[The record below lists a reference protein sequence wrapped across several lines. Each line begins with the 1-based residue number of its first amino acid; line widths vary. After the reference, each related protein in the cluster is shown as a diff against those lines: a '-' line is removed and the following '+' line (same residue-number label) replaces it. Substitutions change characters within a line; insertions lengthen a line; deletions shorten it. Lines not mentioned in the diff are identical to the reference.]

1 MTLKNACEKPCDLSY
16 IAININPKG
25 CDMASNNND
34 KESLEPSNSIL
45 GVAARDIKRLQA
57 IFLIIARHGFGELFL
72 RSSIGKIFFSQVKVE
87 GQSERWRDQPAAT
100 RFRRLLEDLGPT
112 YIKFGQIMSMRPD
125 IMPASYITAL
135 EGLQDQT
142 PPVPFEAI
150 QVVVE
155 RSLGKPLSELFAE
168 FSREPLATASIA
180 QTHRAVTR
188 NGESVIVK
196 VQRPM
201 IEQTMRGDLDLLF
214 MLTKALEVSIEE
226 MRLLAPSEIVA
237 EFEIALLRELDFT
250 EELANLETAR
260 ELLDPERKVV
270 VPKPYPE
277 LSSHQVLTME
287 FFAGRSLRRIVPQ
300 SPEAKH
306 AVTEI
311 LHAACKQVLIDGF
324 FHGDPHAGNILIND
338 EGMICMID
346 LGLVGQLRD
355 DQRADIVT
363 LIIAAISRDAGT
375 IARVFLRMG
384 TPMKRINLSEFKAE
398 ITRILDRYLN
408 VNRVQDFR
416 SQELADEF
424 VSAAQ
429 RFQIKLAPEYSVL
442 TKASLT
448 IEGLIRNLYPDINAL
463 DIAQP
468 YIQRL
473 MAERLSPGTL
483 LKDSLASVTG
493 LSSMLK
499 QLPTQLDQI
508 LHDAESGNLQ
518 VRALNPQLENLP
530 QVLHHLGSRM
540 ALAAFAVSMTM
551 VAVILIAVRS
561 PERQLDLLIGASLVA
576 ALFAWFIL
584 FGWHF
589 VRIGQPYRARS
600 LLQFFRR

>member
-1 MTLKNACEKPCDLSY
+1 
-16 IAININPKG
+16 
-25 CDMASNNND
+25 
-34 KESLEPSNSIL
+34 
-45 GVAARDIKRLQA
+45 
-57 IFLIIARHGFGELFL
+57 LFL
-72 RSSIGKIFFSQVKVE
+72 RSPIGRIYFSQVKVDSQ
-87 GQSERWRDQPAAT
+87 GERWRDQPPAI

-125 IMPASYITAL
+125 IMPASYIAAL

-142 PPVPFEAI
+142 PPVPFDAI
-150 QVVVE
+150 QAVVE
-155 RSLGKPLSELFAE
+155 RSLGRPLAELYAD

-188 NGESVIVK
+188 DGDAVIVK
-196 VQRPM
+196 VQRPG
-201 IEQTMRGDLDLLF
+201 IEETMRGDLDLLF

-226 MRLLAPSEIVA
+226 MRLLAPSEIVT
-237 EFEIALLRELDFT
+237 EFEIALLRELDFH
-250 EELANLETAR
+250 EELDNLETAR
-260 ELLDPERKVV
+260 KLLDPERHVV

-277 LSSHQVLTME
+277 LSSRQVLTME
-287 FFAGRSLRRIVPQ
+287 FFPGRSLRRIEPL
-300 SPEAKH
+300 SAEARH

-311 LHAACKQVLIDGF
+311 LQAACKQVLIDGF

-338 EGMICMID
+338 EGKLCMID

-355 DQRADIVT
+355 DQRADLVT
-363 LIIAAISRDAGT
+363 LIIAAVSRDAST

-398 ITRILDRYLN
+398 ITRILDRYLKVTSVEN
-408 VNRVQDFR
+408 FK

-463 DIAQP
+463 EIAQP

-473 MAERLSPGTL
+473 MAERFSPGAM
-483 LKDSLASVTG
+483 LKDSLANFTG

-518 VRALNPQLENLP
+518 IRALNPQLENLP
-530 QVLHHLGSRM
+530 QVLHHFASRM
-540 ALAAFAVSMTM
+540 ALAAFALSMTL
-551 VAVILIAVRS
+551 ASALLIAVRS
-561 PERQLDLLIGASLVA
+561 PERNLDILIGAAVITA
-576 ALFAWFIL
+576 AFAWFIL
-584 FGWHF
+584 FAWHF

>member
-1 MTLKNACEKPCDLSY
+1 
-16 IAININPKG
+16 
-25 CDMASNNND
+25 MAGPTHD
-34 KESLEPSNSIL
+34 KDSFESSNSLL

-72 RSSIGKIFFSQVKVE
+72 RSSIGRIFFSQVKVD
-87 GQSERWRDQPAAT
+87 GSSERWRDQPAAT

-125 IMPASYITAL
+125 IMPASYISAL

-142 PPVPFEAI
+142 PAVPFEAI
-150 QVVVE
+150 REVVE
-155 RSLGKPLSELFAE
+155 RSLGQSLEDLYAE

-180 QTHRAVTR
+180 QTHRAVTKS
-188 NGESVIVK
+188 GDAVIVK
-196 VQRPM
+196 VQRPG
-201 IEQTMRGDLDLLF
+201 IEHTMRGDLDLLF

-226 MRLLAPSEIVA
+226 MRLLAPSEIVT
-237 EFEIALLRELDFT
+237 EFEIALLRELDFH
-250 EELANLETAR
+250 EELGNLETAR
-260 ELLDPERKVV
+260 KLLDPARRVV

-277 LSSHQVLTME
+277 LSSRQVLTME
-287 FFAGRSLRRIVPQ
+287 FFPGRSLRRVKPQ

-311 LHAACKQVLIDGF
+311 LHAACKQVLLDGF

-338 EGMICMID
+338 DGTLCMID

-355 DQRADIVT
+355 DQRADLVT
-363 LIIAAISRDAGT
+363 LIIAAVSRDAST

-384 TPMKRINLSEFKAE
+384 TPLKRINLNEFKAE
-398 ITRILDRYLN
+398 INRILNRYIN
-408 VNRVQDFR
+408 VTRVEDFK

-424 VSAAQ
+424 VNAAQ

-448 IEGLIRNLYPDINAL
+448 IEGLIRSLYPDINAL
-463 DIAQP
+463 EIAQP

-473 MAERLSPGTL
+473 MAERFSPGSM
-483 LKDSLASVTG
+483 LKDSLSTVTG

-499 QLPTQLDQI
+499 QLPMQLDQI

-530 QVLHHLGSRM
+530 QVLHHFASRM
-540 ALAAFAVSMTM
+540 ALSAFAMSMTLA
-551 VAVILIAVRS
+551 AVVMIAVRTS
-561 PERQLDLLIGASLVA
+561 ERSLDLLIGASVVMA
-576 ALFAWFIL
+576 FFSWSTLFA
-584 FGWHF
+584 WHF